1 MSLGRSLVRV
11 VCVFRTVL
19 SECCVSLERSLV
31 SVVCVF
37 RTIFS
42 ECCVSLG

>member
-1 MSLGRSLVRV
+1 MSLGRSLVSV
-11 VCVFRTVL
+11 V
-19 SECCVSLERSLV
+19 CVSLERSLV

-42 ECCVSLG
+42 ECCVRLYDDL